1 MKTMRAFI
9 KTTIAGGF
17 LFLVPLGLTVLLV
30 REVLQFA
37 RKLFAPIAR
46 LLPAE
51 HVAGIAVVD
60 LLTVVVIVAVCFVAG
75 LFAQTRMG
83 RAFGDRLERAVLGRI
98 PGFTFLKSITRDM
111 VGLGTGTEVA
121 AALARIEE
129 AWVPSF
135 VMEQHASG
143 LFTVFVPSA
152 PAPTAGSIY
161 YLTADR
167 VKLLDVPT
175 SAVVA
180 CIMRLGVGSRELLER
195 AALGQVHAGEDVAGG
210 GTAPG

>member
-1 MKTMRAFI
+1 MRAFL
-9 KTTIAGGF
+9 KVTITGGF
-17 LFLVPLGLTVLLV
+17 LFLVPLVLTVLLV

-37 RKLFAPIAR
+37 RKLFAPMAR
-46 LLPAE
+46 LLLAE
-51 HVAGIAVVD
+51 PVAGVAVVD

-83 RAFGDRLERAVLGRI
+83 RALGDRLERAVLGCV
-98 PGFTFLKSITRDM
+98 PGFTFVKSMTHDM
-111 VGLGTGTEVA
+111 IGLGTGTEVA

-135 VMEQHASG
+135 VLEQHASG

-152 PAPTAGSIY
+152 PTPLAGAIY
-161 YLTADR
+161 DLTADR

-180 CIMRLGVGSRELLER
+180 CIMRLGVGSRALLER
-195 AALGQVHAGEDVAGG
+195 AALGQVHMGEGAAGG
-210 GTAPG
+210 ETVSG

>member
-1 MKTMRAFI
+1 MRAFL
-9 KTTIAGGF
+9 KVTITGGF
-17 LFLVPLGLTVLLV
+17 LFLVPLVLTVLLV

-37 RKLFAPIAR
+37 RKLFAPMAR
-46 LLPAE
+46 LLLAE
-51 HVAGIAVVD
+51 PVAGVAVVD

-83 RAFGDRLERAVLGRI
+83 RALGDRLERAVLGCV
-98 PGFTFLKSITRDM
+98 PGFTFVKSMTHDM
-111 VGLGTGTEVA
+111 IGLGTGTEVA

-129 AWVPSF
+129 AWVTSF
-135 VMEQHASG
+135 VMERHASG

-152 PAPTAGSIY
+152 PTPLAGAIY
-161 YLTADR
+161 YLTADH

-180 CIMRLGVGSRELLER
+180 CIMRLGVGSRQLLAR
-195 AALGQVHAGEDVAGG
+195 AALGQVHAGEDTAGG
-210 GTAPG
+210 GTVPGS